1 MSWTSREVGQLFELA
16 EAGLLEPAEFE
27 QAARLGALRPSRD
40 AWLDAAERLFA
51 FAGVL
56 LIAAA
61 VIFFFAWNWADM
73 HRFTK
78 LGVAVAALA
87 GCTATAFFS
96 RPFGLPWRA
105 ALLGAALVT
114 GAALALVG
122 QVYQTGADV
131 WELFVAWAV
140 LMLPFVLLARST
152 ASWSLWL
159 VVANA
164 ALLRFL
170 SASAWFTFV
179 GTLFAPRPLL
189 IVAALNTAV
198 LLAFEVFS
206 TRLLEVPRRH
216 VHRLAALGVIGPLAF
231 GACIGWWEG
240 EFLPVTIGFF
250 IVAAVMAGLYYS
262 PRRDLPILALAMFG
276 AIAVLTSALVRVLP
290 RGLDFLALNLV
301 ALFVI
306 GSSAGAAVWIARL
319 YRRDRA
325 S

>member
-1 MSWTSREVGQLFELA
+1 MSWTSREVGQLLELA

-27 QAARLGALRPSRD
+27 QAARLGELKPTRD
-40 AWLDAAERLFA
+40 AWLDAADRLFV

-56 LIAAA
+56 LIATA

-105 ALLGAALVT
+105 ALLGAAVTT

-122 QVYQTGADV
+122 QIYQTGADV
-131 WELFVAWAV
+131 WELFAAWAV

-152 ASWSLWL
+152 ASWCLWL

-164 ALLRFL
+164 ALLRFI
-170 SASAWFTFV
+170 SETAWINFV
-179 GTLFAPRPLL
+179 GALFAPRHLL
-189 IVAALNTAV
+189 IIAALNVAL
-198 LLAFEVFS
+198 LLAFEVFPA
-206 TRLLEVPRRH
+206 RLLEIPRRH
-216 VHRLAALGVIGPLAF
+216 VHRLAALGVIAPLTF
-231 GACIGWWEG
+231 GACIGWWER
-240 EFLPVTIGFF
+240 EFLPVTIGF
-250 IVAAVMAGLYYS
+250 VAVATIMAGLYYR
-262 PRRDLPILALAMFG
+262 PRRDLPILALAVFG
-276 AIAVLTSALVRVLP
+276 AIAVMTSALVRVLP

>member
-1 MSWTSREVGQLFELA
+1 MSWTSREVGQLLGLA

-27 QAARLGALRPSRD
+27 QAARLGELRPSRD

-73 HRFTK
+73 HRFAK

-96 RPFGLPWRA
+96 RPFGLSWRA
-105 ALLGAALVT
+105 ALLGAAVTT
-114 GAALALVG
+114 GAVLALVG
-122 QVYQTGADV
+122 QTYQTGADV

-152 ASWSLWL
+152 ASWCLWL
-159 VVANA
+159 AVANA

-170 SASAWFTFV
+170 SESAWFTFV
-179 GTLFAPRPLL
+179 GALLAPPHLWVVAGL
-189 IVAALNTAV
+189 NAALLLVFEASAAR
-198 LLAFEVFS
+198 LLAI
-206 TRLLEVPRRH
+206 PRRE

-250 IVAAVMAGLYYS
+250 IVAAVMAGLYYG
-262 PRRDLPILALAMFG
+262 PRRDLPILALAVFG

>member
-1 MSWTSREVGQLFELA
+1 MTWTSREVGQLFELA

-27 QAARLGALRPSRD
+27 QATRLGELRPSRD
-40 AWLDAAERLFA
+40 AWLDAADRLFA

-56 LIAAA
+56 LIAVA

-73 HRFTK
+73 HRFMK
-78 LGVAVAALA
+78 LGVAMAALA
-87 GCTATAFFS
+87 GCTATAFFT
-96 RPFGLPWRA
+96 RPFGPGWRA
-105 ALLGAALVT
+105 ALLGAAVTT

-152 ASWSLWL
+152 ASWCLWL

-170 SASAWFTFV
+170 SESAWFTFV
-179 GTLFAPRPLL
+179 GALLAPRHLL
-189 IVAALNTAV
+189 IVATLNMT
-198 LLAFEVFS
+198 LLLVFEVFS
-206 TRLLEVPRRH
+206 VRLLAVSRRH
-216 VHRLAALGVIGPLAF
+216 VQRLAALGVIGPLAF
-231 GACIGWWEG
+231 GACIGWWEQ
-240 EFLPVTIGFF
+240 EFLPVTIGF
-250 IVAAVMAGLYYS
+250 VAVATVMAGLYYG
-262 PRRDLPILALAMFG
+262 PRRDLPILALAVFG
-276 AIAVLTSALVRVLP
+276 AIAVMTSALVRVLP
-290 RGLDFLALNLV
+290 RGVDFLALNLV